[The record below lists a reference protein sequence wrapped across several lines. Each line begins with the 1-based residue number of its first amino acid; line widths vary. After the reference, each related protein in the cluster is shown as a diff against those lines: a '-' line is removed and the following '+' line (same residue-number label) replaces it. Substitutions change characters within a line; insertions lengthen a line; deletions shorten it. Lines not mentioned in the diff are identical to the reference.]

1 MARVFSGIQPSGE
14 LHIGNYLGAVQNWV
28 KLQHQHDCLFSVVDL
43 HAITQPYEVSSL
55 AQRTSEMAIG
65 LLAAGLDPERA
76 IVFVQSHVREHT
88 ELNWLLNAHGVTPL
102 GELERQTQFKDKAQ
116 RQESVSAGLLNY
128 PVLQAADVLL
138 YQAALVPV
146 GEDQLQH
153 LELMREIARRWN
165 ARFAN
170 GGGFSFPEPQALL
183 STAKRVLGLDGQA
196 KMSKSLGNT
205 IGLFDTPETIW
216 EKLKPAAT
224 DPARVT
230 RKDPGNPDSRLGVPR
245 LQARARGQYD
255 SHAHPPPRAR
265 PRVAGAAGDSE
276 RDPAGGRGEGAGARP
291 RHDGAGAAV
300 HGFARGSGGLMQH
313 FIEQMIQM
321 FRLELFLQLSL
332 ATLFG
337 GAIGLERELGGKPAG
352 LRTNI
357 LICIGSVLYTKLSVT
372 MASGNSDPT
381 RVAAQIVTG
390 VGFIG
395 AGTIL
400 HARGA
405 VVGLTSA
412 ATIWVVAAIGVALG
426 AAFYWEAAGTTLLV
440 LLVLQGL
447 GRVELV
453 VERQSTQSSL
463 SVHARPDPTA
473 LEDLET
479 VVRRTG
485 LAIERQA
492 SRREN
497 IDLVIDFTLRG
508 PKRLHDQVM
517 IALLHHPSVR
527 TVSTGE

>member
-1 MARVFSGIQPSGE
+1 MGE
-14 LHIGNYLGAVQNWV
+14 MLSRMV
-28 KLQHQHDCLFSVVDL
+28 
-43 HAITQPYEVSSL
+43 EVL
-55 AQRTSEMAIG
+55 R
-65 LLAAGLDPERA
+65 L
-76 IVFVQSHVREHT
+76 
-88 ELNWLLNAHGVTPL
+88 
-102 GELERQTQFKDKAQ
+102 
-116 RQESVSAGLLNY
+116 
-128 PVLQAADVLL
+128 
-138 YQAALVPV
+138 ALVAQV
-146 GEDQLQH
+146 G
-153 LELMREIARRWN
+153 
-165 ARFAN
+165 
-170 GGGFSFPEPQALL
+170 
-183 STAKRVLGLDGQA
+183 
-196 KMSKSLGNT
+196 
-205 IGLFDTPETIW
+205 
-216 EKLKPAAT
+216 
-224 DPARVT
+224 
-230 RKDPGNPDSRLGVPR
+230 
-245 LQARARGQYD
+245 
-255 SHAHPPPRAR
+255 
-265 PRVAGAAGDSE
+265 
-276 RDPAGGRGEGAGARP
+276 
-291 RHDGAGAAV
+291 
-300 HGFARGSGGLMQH
+300 
-313 FIEQMIQM
+313 
-321 FRLELFLQLSL
+321 L
-332 ATLFG
+332 ATVLG
-337 GAIGLERELGGKPAG
+337 GAIGWERELGGKPAG

-357 LICIGSVLYTKLSVT
+357 LICIGSVLYTHLSIAMVGGG
-372 MASGNSDPT
+372 ADPT
-381 RVAAQIVTG
+381 RVAGQIVTG

-497 IDLVIDFTLRG
+497 TDPVIDSTLPR
-508 PKRLHDQVM
+508 PTRLHDQVM